1 VEAGIN
7 SGFMLAHY
15 TAAAAVNRLR
25 THAAPAS
32 VDSISTSGGQEDHVS
47 MGWNACRKLRTSIED
62 AERVLAIEV
71 LCAAQ
76 ALELRR
82 DAAGVRLRPSP
93 ETEAV
98 IARLRAEVPALTVD
112 RFLAPD
118 LAAAERLVRSGALL
132 PAWMT

>member
-1 VEAGIN
+1 
-7 SGFMLAHY
+7 MLAHY

-25 THAAPAS
+25 THAGPAS

-47 MGWNACRKLRTSIED
+47 MGWNACRKLRTSIDD
-62 AERVLAIEV
+62 AGRVLAIEI

-82 DAAGVRLRPSP
+82 DAAGVPLRPSP

-98 IARLRAEVPALTVD
+98 IDRLRAEVAALPTD

-118 LAAAERLVRSGALL
+118 LATAERLVRSGALL
-132 PAWMT
+132 PGWID

>member
-1 VEAGIN
+1 
-7 SGFMLAHY
+7 
-15 TAAAAVNRLR
+15 
-25 THAAPAS
+25 
-32 VDSISTSGGQEDHVS
+32 
-47 MGWNACRKLRTSIED
+47 MGWNACRKLRTSIDD
-62 AERVLAIEV
+62 ATRVLAIEI

-82 DAAGVRLRPSP
+82 AAGGGLRPSP

-98 IARLRAEVPALTVD
+98 IARLRTEVPALTVD

-132 PAWMT
+132 PDWID